1 MCDNET
7 HDIVRDEG
15 TDNEVSSTHEGE
27 NEGTNEETVSAMG
40 SEHFTSIQ
48 EMMERQMNGLWRCLK
63 CGYTLRK
70 KTDVRIHTQSVHR
83 TTARI
88 SCDTCGKICP
98 SNKALTIHKERYHK
112 QDTPCVTNIE
122 TSVLREDTQASLCI
136 HNTSIERHIPQ
147 VYSDVETTQSLIGPT
162 PPVVTLPP

>member
-48 EMMERQMNGLWRCLK
+48 EMMERQMNGLWRCLN
-63 CGYTLRK
+63 CGYTSRK
-70 KTDVRIHTQSVHR
+70 KTNVMSHIESVHL
-83 TTARI
+83 TTAGL
-88 SCDTCGKICP
+88 SCNTCGKFCP
-98 SNKALTIHKERYHK
+98 NSNALKCHKGRYHK
-112 QDTPCVTNIE
+112 QDTPRVTDTGSN
-122 TSVLREDTQASLCI
+122 VLREDTQDSLCF
-136 HNTSIERHIPQ
+136 NNNGIEKQPPQ
-147 VYSDVETTQSLIGPT
+147 SFLGLP
-162 PPVVTLPP
+162 PPVANLFTE